1 MIFASAKSVGGAFL
15 YPVVSEFLTIFLKKG
30 RILGKK
36 FSVLLNEK
44 ESILL
49 KNYMK
54 ENKIKSKAEA
64 IRKCLKTAVNM
75 ESKYD
80 MLKDMDSKLNR
91 IIYRENIQKKLLE
104 QFFANMVFRK
114 NYDVKTDESLNKFY
128 QDNNSYSNKI
138 MD

>member
-1 MIFASAKSVGGAFL
+1 M
-15 YPVVSEFLTIFLKKG
+15 
-30 RILGKK
+30 K
-36 FSVLLNEK
+36 FSVLLNED
-44 ESILL
+44 ESILP

-80 MLKDMDSKLNR
+80 MLKDMDRKLNR

-114 NYDVKTDESLNKFY
+114 NYDVKTDESSNKFY

>member
-1 MIFASAKSVGGAFL
+1 M
-15 YPVVSEFLTIFLKKG
+15 
-30 RILGKK
+30 K
-36 FSVLLNEK
+36 FSVLLNED

-80 MLKDMDSKLNR
+80 MLKDMNSKLNR

-128 QDNNSYSNKI
+128 QENNIYSNKI

>member
-91 IIYRENIQKKLLE
+91 IIYRENIQKKIIRTIFCE
-104 QFFANMVFRK
+104 YGF
-114 NYDVKTDESLNKFY
+114 
-128 QDNNSYSNKI
+128 
-138 MD
+138 

>member
-1 MIFASAKSVGGAFL
+1 M
-15 YPVVSEFLTIFLKKG
+15 
-30 RILGKK
+30 K
-36 FSVLLNEK
+36 FSVLLNED

-54 ENKIKSKAEA
+54 EIKIKSKSEA

-80 MLKDMDSKLNR
+80 MLKDMDSKLNK

-138 MD
+138 MY

>member
-1 MIFASAKSVGGAFL
+1 M
-15 YPVVSEFLTIFLKKG
+15 
-30 RILGKK
+30 K
-36 FSVLLNEK
+36 FSVLLDED

-91 IIYRENIQKKLLE
+91 IIYREKFDL
-104 QFFANMVFRK
+104 F
-114 NYDVKTDESLNKFY
+114 LNVTKP
-128 QDNNSYSNKI
+128 
-138 MD
+138 

>member
-1 MIFASAKSVGGAFL
+1 M
-15 YPVVSEFLTIFLKKG
+15 
-30 RILGKK
+30 K

-44 ESILL
+44 ESLL
-49 KNYMK
+49 LLNYMK
-54 ENKIKSKAEA
+54 ENRIKSKAEA
-64 IRKCLKTAVNM
+64 IRKCLKTAVNI

-104 QFFANMVFRK
+104 QFYANMEFSIDK
-114 NYDVKTDESLNKFY
+114 DVKAEPGLVRFY
-128 QDNNSYSNKI
+128 EKNNFYSNKI

>member
-1 MIFASAKSVGGAFL
+1 M
-15 YPVVSEFLTIFLKKG
+15 
-30 RILGKK
+30 K
-36 FSVLLNEK
+36 FSVLLNED

-80 MLKDMDSKLNR
+80 MLKDMNSKLNR

-104 QFFANMVFRK
+104 QFFTNMVFRK

>member
-1 MIFASAKSVGGAFL
+1 M
-15 YPVVSEFLTIFLKKG
+15 
-30 RILGKK
+30 K
-36 FSVLLNEK
+36 FSVLLNED

-49 KNYMK
+49 KNYTK

-91 IIYRENIQKKLLE
+91 IIYREKFDL
-104 QFFANMVFRK
+104 F
-114 NYDVKTDESLNKFY
+114 LNVTKP
-128 QDNNSYSNKI
+128 
-138 MD
+138 

>member
-1 MIFASAKSVGGAFL
+1 M
-15 YPVVSEFLTIFLKKG
+15 
-30 RILGKK
+30 K

-44 ESILL
+44 ESVLL

-114 NYDVKTDESLNKFY
+114 NYDIKTDESLNKFY
-128 QDNNSYSNKI
+128 PDNDYYSNKI

>member
-1 MIFASAKSVGGAFL
+1 M
-15 YPVVSEFLTIFLKKG
+15 
-30 RILGKK
+30 K

-44 ESILL
+44 ESVLL

-54 ENKIKSKAEA
+54 ENKIKSRAEA
-64 IRKCLKTAVNM
+64 IRKCLKTVVNM

-80 MLKDMDSKLNR
+80 MLKDMDSELNR

-114 NYDVKTDESLNKFY
+114 NYDIKTDESLNKFY
-128 QDNNSYSNKI
+128 PDNDYYSNKI